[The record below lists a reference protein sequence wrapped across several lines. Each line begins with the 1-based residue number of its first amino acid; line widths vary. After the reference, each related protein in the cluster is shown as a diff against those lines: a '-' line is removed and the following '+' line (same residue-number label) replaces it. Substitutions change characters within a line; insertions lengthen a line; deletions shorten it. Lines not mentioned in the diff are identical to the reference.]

1 MAKKGLIAEFKE
13 FALKGSILDV
23 AVGLIIGAAFSAI
36 ITSLV
41 NDIIMPL
48 IGIIIGKVDFASLS
62 VTVGSAQVMYGSF
75 IQACLNFFLIALTIF
90 FFVKGINRMR
100 AAAEK
105 KKEADAEEAA
115 AVVAEDVA
123 LLTEIRDLLKTK

>member
-62 VTVGSAQVMYGSF
+62 VTVGSAHVMYGSF

-90 FFVKGINRMR
+90 IFVKGINRMR
-100 AAAEK
+100 AIAEK
-105 KKEADAEEAA
+105 KKEAEAEEAA
-115 AVVAEDVA
+115 AAVAEDIA